1 MRTRQ
6 GLVLRFEGLGFSMT
20 VTSALQM
27 RTHQDHQARA
37 RGPSPLEEA
46 GQEMIQMIPLIA
58 IIVTN
63 SSFSIFS
70 FYCCQC
76 PHHGYLH
83 D

>member
-27 RTHQDHQARA
+27 RSHQDHQARA
-37 RGPSPLEEA
+37 PAPSPLEEA

-58 IIVTN
+58 IIVTH
-63 SSFSIFS
+63 SIIRIFS

-76 PHHGYLH
+76 LHNGYLH